1 MDAERV
7 FFAGPRFPA
16 AVIELRVRAS
26 VVSVF
31 AANIDDSTAALLAAA
46 SGAGVIISSWL
57 AACSRWVSAKA
68 ILIVLE
74 RDASE
79 WAVSSLTV
87 WGFEWFS
94 LVDIAST
101 VVWPCPAPITAVIG
115 FSSRE
120 LACVRIVA
128 DADEAGAPV
137 GWEAQ
142 NWRVTRAASG
152 GGLLPATRKVSEK
165 RCLSYVHS

>member
-31 AANIDDSTAALLAAA
+31 AADIDDSLAALLAAA
-46 SGAGVIISSWL
+46 SGAGVIMISNWL

-79 WAVSSLTV
+79 EAASSLTA

-101 VVWPCPAPITAVIG
+101 VVWPCPAPITAATG

-120 LACVRIVA
+120 LA
-128 DADEAGAPV
+128 
-137 GWEAQ
+137 
-142 NWRVTRAASG
+142 
-152 GGLLPATRKVSEK
+152 
-165 RCLSYVHS
+165 

>member
-16 AVIELRVRAS
+16 AVIELWVRAS
-26 VVSVF
+26 VVIVF

-46 SGAGVIISSWL
+46 SGAGVIIISSWL
-57 AACSRWVSAKA
+57 AAGSRWVSAKV

-74 RDASE
+74 RDVSD
-79 WAVSSLTV
+79 WAASSLTM

-94 LVDIAST
+94 LVDVASN
-101 VVWPCPAPITAVIG
+101 VVWPRPAPIAAAIG

-120 LACVRIVA
+120 LA
-128 DADEAGAPV
+128 
-137 GWEAQ
+137 
-142 NWRVTRAASG
+142 
-152 GGLLPATRKVSEK
+152 
-165 RCLSYVHS
+165 